1 MNRFTVILKSGKE
14 FSFDALEA
22 EVSVYDI
29 THRLDEFTW
38 VGAANRKP
46 LHINPAEVAAIY
58 YEKLDEHAKE
68 GRYAVQ
74 SELIYPITIAFDRY
88 GGAYS
93 GGIYTAWNLLPENV
107 PKEID
112 GSDSECMDFWSAN
125 KTLCGKGDTPNAAV
139 ASLLTKIARK
149 E

>member
-38 VGAANRKP
+38 VGAANHKP
-46 LHINPAEVAAIY
+46 LYINPTEVAAIY

-74 SELIYPITIAFDRY
+74 SELIYPITIAFHRY